1 MRKRIVAMMLA
12 IGMLLEYGATG
23 EVVAAKQGTEEQAAQ
38 ESVAFS
44 TYSYGSGLKHDPKYA
59 NYKKINGIDVSK
71 WQKDVNWEKVK
82 NSGIDFAIIRI
93 GNRYSGSGKIELD
106 PYFIKNI
113 EGAHKAGIDVGV
125 YFFTQ
130 AVDRKSVV

>member
-93 GNRYSGSGKIELD
+93 GNRYSER
-106 PYFIKNI
+106 YHRWKNR
-113 EGAHKAGIDVGV
+113 A
-125 YFFTQ
+125 
-130 AVDRKSVV
+130 